1 MQTLS
6 VFVLLH
12 CAQSEKKALE
22 QRIVSLE
29 KMIASL
35 QQENLQMNERL
46 TEVSETLAMQ
56 RDC

>member
-6 VFVLLH
+6 VFVLLY